1 MKKSG
6 LNPNKKKI
14 SFGIKS
20 DDRPSP
26 QIQEHDPERD
36 YHNRIDLLIKKV
48 EDALEN

>member
-6 LNPNKKKI
+6 FNPNKKKI

-20 DDRPSP
+20 DDLANP
-26 QIQEHDPERD
+26 QIHEHDPERD
-36 YHNRIDLLIKKV
+36 YHNKIDLLIKKV